1 MVGQH
6 ARRPFTDL
14 HGRWQ
19 TLQLL
24 SPVFELLK
32 RAAPRAEF
40 DHRNYDLGQ
49 LSLRLI
55 DYVVVHQAS
64 LEGSVTPTSA
74 VDHLTQLARRMHPS
88 DSDRPWAKVA
98 KVVFATIL
106 NDGRPHEAVW
116 VEPETEDAAARS
128 EQFKFRLL
136 RLVDDDAG
144 VGIAATDEAIVLYL
158 QALNTDL
165 ADRALALKLMV
176 EIQMNAGEFVKA
188 LESARE
194 ATRTAR
200 GLSASLRERL
210 SETKRDVSAVDWQGE
225 MPSWLTDVV
234 GQVSQQLERD
244 RQLRD
249 LAARYAA
256 DPAAA
261 EACRS
266 IDDEVQRGQ
275 DVWIRLERFL
285 QQAIPIFLEAQEV
298 QRFHPRGLAA
308 AIDLSRDVL
317 APAIAS
323 DDVLDAVGQRLV
335 AGVSSPVRPVC
346 WGLGDL
352 CDVLLRAPVTYE
364 RRPPQIDVPG
374 ELGDIGGESI
384 ASDIAAVAAD
394 VLNAAMVRPMLLSE
408 LLAEARAR
416 AAEVDDP
423 VRLLDVVW
431 GAALWVFVADA
442 DVPADEQ
449 PQSTDLASAVS
460 QLVAVFDDR
469 RLPDPRFAGC
479 DLTVSASVLL
489 DRLDLESESAQ

>member
-1 MVGQH
+1 M
-6 ARRPFTDL
+6 
-14 HGRWQ
+14 
-19 TLQLL
+19 
-24 SPVFELLK
+24 FELLN

-40 DHRNYDLGQ
+40 DHRNYDLAQ
-49 LSLRLI
+49 LALRLI
-55 DYVVVHQAS
+55 DYVVIHQAS
-64 LEGSVTPTSA
+64 LDGSVTPASA
-74 VDHLTQLARRMHPS
+74 VDHLTQLARRMHPN
-88 DSDRPWAKVA
+88 DPDRPWSKVA

-106 NDGRPHEAVW
+106 NDGRPHAAVW
-116 VEPETEDAAARS
+116 VEPESEHAGPRS

-144 VGIAATDEAIVLYL
+144 VCITATDEAIVLYL

-210 SETKRDVSAVDWQGE
+210 SETKRDVSAVDWHGE
-225 MPSWLTDVV
+225 MPAWLTDVV
-234 GQVSQQLERD
+234 GQVSQQLDRD

-261 EACRS
+261 DACRN

-285 QQAIPIFLEAQEV
+285 QQAIPIFLEAQED

-308 AIDLSRDVL
+308 VIDLSRDVL
-317 APAIAS
+317 APALAS
-323 DDVLDAVGQRLV
+323 DDVLDVVGERLIV
-335 AGVSSPVRPVC
+335 GVSSPVRPVC

-352 CDVLLRAPVTYE
+352 CDVLFRAPVAYE
-364 RRPPQIDVPG
+364 RQPPNIDAPG
-374 ELGDIGGESI
+374 ELGDVGVESI
-384 ASDIAAVAAD
+384 PADIAAVAAD
-394 VLNAAMVRPMLLSE
+394 VLNAATVRPMLLSE
-408 LLAEARAR
+408 LLLEARSR

-423 VRLLDVVW
+423 VRLLDIVW

-449 PQSTDLASAVS
+449 PQSSDLASAVS
-460 QLVAVFDDR
+460 QLVAAVDDR
-469 RLPDPRFAGC
+469 QLLDDRFAGG
-479 DLTVSASVLL
+479 DLTVAASVLL
-489 DRLDLESESAQ
+489 DRLDLETESVS